1 MVTRSMG
8 GAWIVVLGA
17 WVVVT
22 RSMGGAWVVVL
33 GAWVVVL
40 GAWEEHG

>member
-1 MVTRSMG
+1 MDSGPRSMG
-8 GAWIVVLGA
+8 GAWVVVLGA

-22 RSMGGAWVVVL
+22 RSMGGAWI
-33 GAWVVVL
+33 VVL